1 MKVSINFKEPNFDKL
16 TTNQLKQV
24 ADYWQRQYLLRHAD
38 RDPFNRIKCPITGKF
53 YSEDKIH
60 VCHIVDRAKIT
71 TRYDLENVFLGSA
84 YSNTFEAKRMKEGYK
99 SLHHA
104 RIELKFGKDYVDKLH
119 ERAEEIKLMSKEDYI
134 LLITKYM
141 NE

>member
-1 MKVSINFKEPNFDKL
+1 MLNFKNPDFDKL

-24 ADYWQRQYLLRHAD
+24 ADYWQRQYLLSTAE
-38 RDPFNRIKCPITGKF
+38 RDSFGRIKCPITGKYF
-53 YSEDKIH
+53 SEDKLH
-60 VCHIVDRAKIT
+60 VCHIVDRAKIS

-84 YSNTFEAKRMKEGYK
+84 YSNTFEAKQMKDGYK

-104 RIELKFGKDYVDKLH
+104 RIELKFGKEYVDKLH

-134 LLITKYM
+134 ELIKKYQG
-141 NE
+141 E